1 MSKSLFV
8 CSFVLACL
16 TGRGPGAQDGRLE
29 IPQGGLQSNLQD
41 EMIGLQQAHDV
52 LTTSIESVAIGPAK
66 KAIRV
71 AETRLLW
78 IPVA

>member
-1 MSKSLFV
+1 MSKSFFV
-8 CSFVLACL
+8 CSFVLTCL
-16 TGRGPGAQDGRLE
+16 LGRGPGAQDGYFE
-29 IPQGGLQSNLQD
+29 ILHGWLQPDVQD
-41 EMIGLQQAHDV
+41 EIIGIQQEHIAM
-52 LTTSIESVAIGPAK
+52 TTSNESVGLGLEK